1 MAKQWT
7 VEQMG
12 TRLKKYVRK
21 LELKDD
27 LPQSRQTIMDYAKL
41 TGQLVD
47 KSEQVQLSVEDQAM
61 IARLVEERV
70 QALLLARTK
79 VPGSHVAANV
89 EMSDN
94 MQSVK
99 LPESP
104 K

>member
-12 TRLKKYVRK
+12 TRLKGYVRK
-21 LELKDD
+21 LEAKDD
-27 LPQSRQTIMDYAKL
+27 LPQSRQTVMDYAKL

-47 KSEQVQLSVEDQAM
+47 KSEQVQLSVEDQAV
-61 IARLVEERV
+61 IARMVEERV
-70 QALLLARTK
+70 AAILASKQRT
-79 VPGSHVAANV
+79 
-89 EMSDN
+89 SDN